1 MKKRTTDIIFI
12 IIGAFLFALGVNLFV
27 IPNEFG
33 EGGVTGITIIT
44 YYFIE
49 WSPGLVNLILNAILL
64 IVGYKFLN
72 KITTDLY
79 DYRCS
84 YELAI
89 SSFNRRM
96 DALLRMKCS

>member
-1 MKKRTTDIIFI
+1 MVRVYDRINIYIRSEVLYEKRTTDIIFI

-44 YYFIE
+44 YYLFE

-64 IVGYKFLN
+64 IVGYKF
-72 KITTDLY
+72 
-79 DYRCS
+79 
-84 YELAI
+84 
-89 SSFNRRM
+89 
-96 DALLRMKCS
+96 

>member
-44 YYFIE
+44 YYLFE
-49 WSPGLVNLILNAILL
+49 WSPGLVNLILNAILFL
-64 IVGYKFLN
+64 IPFRLSK
-72 KITTDLY
+72 K
-79 DYRCS
+79 
-84 YELAI
+84 
-89 SSFNRRM
+89 
-96 DALLRMKCS
+96 